1 MPYLSTASISVWL
14 DDVTDDI
21 PAWIVAANQA
31 DSGEYEGDM
40 LPLKVIPI
48 AVDDDDEM
56 TDCEDREQDAIAC
69 AKAVAAALGVQAIH
83 SPRKG
88 RPHVILN

>member
-21 PAWIVAANQA
+21 PAWVVAWNPL
-31 DSGEYEGDM
+31 DEDPVTLRTFPILLSEDEGEE
-40 LPLKVIPI
+40 
-48 AVDDDDEM
+48 AM

-88 RPHVILN
+88 RPYAILAD